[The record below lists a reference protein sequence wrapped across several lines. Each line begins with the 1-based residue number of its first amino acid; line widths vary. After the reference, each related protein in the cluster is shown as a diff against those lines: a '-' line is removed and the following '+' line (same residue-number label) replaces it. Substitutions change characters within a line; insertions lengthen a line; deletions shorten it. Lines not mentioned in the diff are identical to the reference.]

1 MSKTITI
8 EVIKSLFTELFT
20 ILKRSDPKVRQ
31 MWIEPSEVENFRGLN
46 QYQIKEFLEIIN
58 SVSFEKGNYINYI
71 VIDKIQFIVEA
82 IKLLEYD
89 IGQLAMVIN
98 YEGFEALVAEI
109 LKLNN
114 YKTLNNFRFTDKSS
128 FESPNSQ
135 KRYEIDIIGIQNKYI
150 LLVDA
155 KQWKRKDSFSA
166 MSKAGNLQVQRAKA
180 LRHNIKLL
188 IKLLNEF
195 GIKQKFEKIIIIPF
209 MVSLENNFIKLNEN
223 NVPIVSIYQLNSF
236 LQELPL
242 IISHF
247 NIIEIDYNIN

>member
-8 EVIKSLFTELFT
+8 ESLKSLFTEVLT

-31 MWIEPSEVENFRGLN
+31 IWIEPVEMEILQGLN
-46 QYQIKEFLEIIN
+46 KFQINEFLGRIN
-58 SVSFEKGNYINYI
+58 SVSVKKGNYTEYI

-82 IKLLEYD
+82 IKLLDQD
-89 IGQLAMVIN
+89 IGQLSMVIDF
-98 YEGFEALVAEI
+98 EGFEALIAEI

-128 FESPNSQ
+128 FKSPNTQ
-135 KRYEIDIIGIQNKYI
+135 KRYEVDIIGFQNKN
-150 LLVDA
+150 LLIIDA

-166 MSKAGNLQVQRAKA
+166 MNKAGNLQLQRAKA
-180 LRHNIKLL
+180 LRNNIRILTG
-188 IKLLNEF
+188 LLNEF
-195 GIKQKFEKIIIIPF
+195 GIKQRFEKIILFPF

-223 NVPIVSIYQLNSF
+223 DVPFVSIYQLNSF

-242 IISHF
+242 IMAHF
-247 NIIEIDYNIN
+247 NTIEIPININ